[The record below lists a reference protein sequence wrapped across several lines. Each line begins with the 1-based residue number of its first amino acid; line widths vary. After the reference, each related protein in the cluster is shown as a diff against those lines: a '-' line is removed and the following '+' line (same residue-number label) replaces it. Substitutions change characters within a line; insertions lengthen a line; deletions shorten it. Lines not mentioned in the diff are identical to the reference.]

1 MLALRAPAGGA
12 SADLG
17 ALEVEAAAGACVVFF
32 PAVMEEP
39 GVRRVF
45 PAFADGFEG
54 LAGNLAGFFPEGGGF
69 FRCEGA
75 AAAGGEEAGAPEDF
89 VGHPVADA
97 GEALLHEEDGFDR
110 GLLAAG
116 EEGGDGVLG
125 KIRSGDLRRQG
136 GPPVRVR
143 LAGTEQDAAKEAEVG
158 EDERDGFFV
167 KDEVVVFG
175 GLKVGGGGVELA
187 GHAQM
192 DAERGGAEAKEHLLA
207 VRGGAEELRAGES
220 LFHRGQVDP
229 AKEAGFRM
237 AGDAEDFAA
246 DPGVPLLAEIFH
258 LGEFRHGGTVGG
270 DGTRRNRGKS

>member
-1 MLALRAPAGGA
+1 MLALRAPAGGS

-17 ALEVEAAAGACVVFF
+17 ALEVEAAAGAGVVFF

-54 LAGNLAGFFPEGGGF
+54 LAGDLAGFFPEGCGF
-69 FRCEGA
+69 FRREGA
-75 AAAGGEEAGAPEDF
+75 AAAGGEEAGAPENF

-110 GLLAAG
+110 GLLAAA

-125 KIRSGDLRRQG
+125 EFRRGDLRGQS
-136 GPPVRVR
+136 GPPVGVGF
-143 LAGTEQDAAKEAEVG
+143 AGVEEDAAKEAEVG

-167 KDEVVVFG
+167 KDKVVVPG
-175 GLKVGGGGVELA
+175 GLEVGSGGVEFP
-187 GHAQM
+187 GHAEM
-192 DAERGGAEAKEHLLA
+192 KAERGGAEAEEHLLA
-207 VRGGAEELRAGES
+207 VRGGAEELRAGEG

-229 AKEAGFRM
+229 AKEAGFGM
-237 AGDAEDFAA
+237 DGDAEDFAA

-270 DGTRRNRGKS
+270 ERARCNRGKS